1 MAELTQDHVEA
12 PARSMPAALR
22 RWPLF
27 IAIGLVLYLGLYFW
41 SEAVLRD
48 HAERNRFYKVA
59 TAPLAQY
66 DHVILGASHA
76 LPFDYADFND
86 RLEQA
91 SGTTVMNLANEG
103 AGILPNQLILD
114 YFLAGHEA
122 GNVVFFLDSFA
133 FYSPDWNENRLDSAL
148 LLRAPFDP
156 TLVGLLWKYPWAR
169 DEILPYASGFAKINN
184 KDRFAPDRTEAEL
197 IKFEKTYRP
206 IAQIDNQRITYLY
219 PETVPPETFEHYLA
233 AFETLIETTQAH
245 GAEFIAIKPPTPPRY
260 RDNLPN
266 EAAFDAAIAE
276 IVASRGITYYDFSAT
291 LPDDANYYDT
301 DHLNSTG
308 VAAFIDAD
316 FANLLRE
323 HK

>member
-1 MAELTQDHVEA
+1 MAELTEDHVETRA
-12 PARSMPAALR
+12 GSFPVALR

-27 IAIGLVLYLGLYFW
+27 IAIGLLLYLGLYLW
-41 SEAVLRD
+41 SEALARD
-48 HAERNRFYKVA
+48 HAERNRFFKVA
-59 TAPLAQY
+59 TAPLAKY

-76 LPFDYADFND
+76 LPFDYADMNSA
-86 RLEQA
+86 LEQA
-91 SGTTVMNLANEG
+91 SGSTVMNLANEG
-103 AGILPNQLILD
+103 AGILPNQLMLD
-114 YFLAGHEA
+114 YFFADHEA
-122 GNVVFFLDSFA
+122 GNVIFFLDSFA
-133 FYSPDWNENRLDSAL
+133 FYSPEWNEDRLDSAL
-148 LLRAPFDP
+148 FLRAPFDP

-169 DEILPYASGFAKINN
+169 DEILPYVSGFTKINN

-197 IKFEKTYRP
+197 TKFEKTYRP
-206 IAQIDNQRITYLY
+206 IAQIDNQRIAYLY

-233 AFETLIETTQAH
+233 AFETLIDTAEAH

-276 IVASRGITYYDFSAT
+276 IVERRGIGYEDYSAA

-308 VAAFIDAD
+308 VAAFIEAN
-316 FANLLRE
+316 FAGLLRE
-323 HK
+323 EK